1 LWQQIL
7 EAVGRASPFTRTYLI
22 EARPIDF
29 ERGVLTVGFDPEF
42 ADQLDLV
49 NNARTHALLQTKLKE
64 LGHPDAQIKFVRAEA
79 PAPPLAT
86 PPPPAAPAPAM
97 EPAPQRAAPAA
108 LRKSAPIK
116 LTAEEFK
123 NDPLIQRALEL
134 FKGTI
139 VEVRT

>member
-1 LWQQIL
+1 
-7 EAVGRASPFTRTYLI
+7 
-22 EARPIDF
+22 
-29 ERGVLTVGFDPEF
+29 
-42 ADQLDLV
+42 
-49 NNARTHALLQTKLKE
+49 
-64 LGHPDAQIKFVRAEA
+64 
-79 PAPPLAT
+79 
-86 PPPPAAPAPAM
+86 M